1 MAHYYMFHKPYG
13 CVTARRDDR
22 YSVVMDWFRMLN
34 NPDLSPVGRLDRQT
48 EGLLFVTDD
57 GKWNREMT
65 RPEFSREKTYTFT
78 VLGDLHA
85 EKAAKLEQGVLL
97 QGDDR
102 PTAPAKVAVTGHTVL
117 VDYLDKLHP
126 EVREA
131 TRHNRPD
138 HPITFGQITI
148 TEGRN
153 RQIRRMMK
161 TVGCVVLQL
170 KRISVDGIPL
180 DDALLPG
187 QWKELFPEI
196 EKETFI

>member
-1 MAHYYMFHKPYG
+1 MAQYYMFYKPYG

-22 YSVVMDWFRMLN
+22 YPTVMDWFAELDC
-34 NPDLSPVGRLDRQT
+34 PDLSPVGRLDRQT
-48 EGLLFVTDD
+48 EGLLFVTND
-57 GKWNREMT
+57 GMWNRAMT
-65 RPEFSREKTYTFT
+65 RPEFAREKVYTFT
-78 VLGDLHA
+78 VLGDLTP
-85 EKAAKLEQGVLL
+85 EKAALLEQGVLL

-102 PTAPAKVAVTGHTVL
+102 PTRPAKVQISGRTVL
-117 VDYLDKLHP
+117 SGHLDKLHP

-161 TVGCVVLQL
+161 AVGCVVLEL
-170 KRISVDGIPL
+170 KRISVDGIGL
-180 DDALLPG
+180 DPDLQPG
-187 QWKELFPEI
+187 QWKEFDP
-196 EKETFI
+196 KEEAF